1 MAGGRLRLA
10 ANDATRRPPLRRRR
24 GRRRPDERTEDEP
37 RVNQQIRAPRVLV
50 IDEEGT
56 KLGEFQ
62 PYDAV
67 QMARERGLDLVEVAP
82 NANPPVCR
90 IADYG
95 RMRYENSKRS
105 AAARKNQTNT
115 QLKELKVRPKTD
127 DHDMNVK
134 IRRSRSFLEDG
145 NKVKITVWF
154 RGREHAHH
162 DIGADQCYR
171 IADAVE
177 DVGKIETE
185 PRMEGRNMFMIL
197 APLRT
202 GGRKKAAQDEAQEA
216 ADAAADA
223 AIDEAAEKAEA
234 VVEPEAAPAA
244 EAPAADAPDSDAT

>member
-1 MAGGRLRLA
+1 M
-10 ANDATRRPPLRRRR
+10 
-24 GRRRPDERTEDEP
+24 
-37 RVNQQIRAPRVLV
+37 LV

-67 QMARERGLDLVEVAP
+67 QMAKERGLDLVEVAP

-202 GGRKKAAQDEAQEA
+202 GGRKKTAQAAAQDKADEA
-216 ADAAADA
+216 ADAQADA
-223 AIDEAAEKAEA
+223 KAEA
-234 VVEPEAAPAA
+234 PEAPEV
-244 EAPAADAPDSDAT
+244 EAPAAAPDADAT

>member
-1 MAGGRLRLA
+1 M
-10 ANDATRRPPLRRRR
+10 
-24 GRRRPDERTEDEP
+24 
-37 RVNQQIRAPRVLV
+37 LV

-67 QMARERGLDLVEVAP
+67 QMAKERGLDLVEVAP

-177 DVGKIETE
+177 DVGKIESE

-197 APLRT
+197 APLKT
-202 GGRKKAAQDEAQEA
+202 GGRKKTAQTAAQDK

-223 AIDEAAEKAEA
+223 QADAKAEA
-234 VVEPEAAPAA
+234 KTDAPEAPEA
-244 EAPAADAPDSDAT
+244 EAQAAAPDADAT